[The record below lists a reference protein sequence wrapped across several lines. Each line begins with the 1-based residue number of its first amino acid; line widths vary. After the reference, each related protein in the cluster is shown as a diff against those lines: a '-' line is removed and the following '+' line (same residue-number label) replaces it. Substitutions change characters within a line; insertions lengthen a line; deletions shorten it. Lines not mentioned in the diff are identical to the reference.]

1 MGAAFL
7 YGKNGGREK
16 GKALY
21 VWADSGKWDL
31 LYTGTSKT
39 LTGNANNVSLWS
51 APINFEDYMCLKAVV
66 EIGGYTVTTNN
77 SGGTVGGPNV
87 VLSDFGGLNFQ
98 LARNGTYA
106 SPNSSVS
113 VSGITRF
120 SYLYKVGKY
129 YATITNSSEDQV
141 DTPYGALIDGLVE
154 PLAIK
159 FNESYRF
166 PPITSNIN
174 LVGGFSL
181 PNNASANSVTVSIKI
196 YGQK

>member
-1 MGAAFL
+1 MSRAFMH
-7 YGKNGGREK
+7 GQSSGKKNGKE
-16 GKALY
+16 LY

-31 LYTGTSKT
+31 LYTGTPKT
-39 LTGNANNVSLWS
+39 LTGHASGVSLWS

-87 VLSDFGGLNFQ
+87 VLSDFGGLNLQ

-106 SPNSSVS
+106 STNSSVS

-159 FNESYRF
+159 INESYRF